1 MPAYYLE
8 AVTVTI
14 GILLLVAEAFVLGK
28 QKSWVGLGAIIG
40 LLVVLGM
47 TFWAIGP
54 DKAPEAKAWGKFALW
69 DLYQFNAT
77 ARFYKILALVSA
89 IFVLILS
96 IDFRSILSRY
106 TGDTNDENGTAE
118 YYSLIVIATAA
129 MMWMASAKHLAML
142 FVSLELLTI
151 TFYILVAF
159 MKRNVGSLEAG
170 VKYLIL
176 GALSTGFLVYGMA
189 WTYGATGSLSLANI
203 TMAASTGAPAAPLL
217 FGAALMIIALGFKV
231 GAAPMHFWI
240 PDVYQGAPT
249 PTTAFL
255 SVGSK
260 ASGFVALMAVMAPY
274 TASPHASKLFSV
286 LAILACITLVVGNFG
301 AIPQNNFKRL
311 LAYSSI
317 ANAGFLLLAVAANRD
332 GATSLSSAQLV
343 GFYLA
348 GYLLM
353 TMAAFFVLSILR
365 VQCGNDH
372 IDAMDGLSK
381 RNPILAVV
389 ITIIMASLAG
399 VPLTVGFIGKFFVF
413 RAAMEAGMVTSV
425 VIAAVTAAAG
435 FYYYFK
441 ILRAI
446 WWNAPSHAEPIPL
459 KTSSLFTFALAFLTV
474 AVLVFGVWPQPLMN
488 LMK

>member
-8 AVTVTI
+8 ALTVTL
-14 GILLLVAEAFVLGK
+14 GILLLVAEAFVPGK
-28 QKSWVGLGAIIG
+28 QKTWVGLTAIIG
-40 LLVVLGM
+40 LLLVLAL
-47 TFWAIGP
+47 TFTAVGP
-54 DKAPEAKAWGKFALW
+54 DKAIESKAWTKYALW
-69 DLYQFNAT
+69 DLYKFDAT
-77 ARFYKILALVSA
+77 AKFYKILALASA
-89 IFVLILS
+89 ILVLILA
-96 IDFRSILSRY
+96 IDYRSILSRY

-129 MMWMASAKHLAML
+129 MMWMASAKNLAML

-189 WTYGATGSLSLANI
+189 WTYGATGSLSFDAI
-203 TMAASTGAPAAPLL
+203 TMAASTDTPSAPLL

-274 TASPHASKLFSV
+274 AASPHADKLFGV
-286 LAILACITLVVGNFG
+286 LSILACITLVIGNFG

-332 GATSLSSAQLV
+332 GSTSLSSPQLV

-348 GYLLM
+348 SYAIM
-353 TMAAFFVLSILR
+353 TMAAFFVLGLIR
-365 VQCGNDH
+365 VETGSEN
-372 IDAMDGLSK
+372 IDALDGLAR
-381 RNPILAVV
+381 RNPIMAVAV
-389 ITIIMASLAG
+389 TVIMASLAG

-413 RAAMEAGMVTSV
+413 RAAMEAEMVTSV
-425 VIAAVTAAAG
+425 V
-435 FYYYFK
+435 
-441 ILRAI
+441 
-446 WWNAPSHAEPIPL
+446 
-459 KTSSLFTFALAFLTV
+459 
-474 AVLVFGVWPQPLMN
+474 
-488 LMK
+488 